1 MSTPSPADVLFTP
14 SPDSHGKPMPQPTSD
29 HRPALEARPAT
40 LSDWIL
46 HPAYAA
52 RDAQVREL
60 FAHVFGHA
68 MSQPEWDWKYDG
80 SPLRGTLL
88 CKPEGQALAFFGGM
102 ARSLTWQGRTYACV
116 QNGDVMVHPGQRA
129 VFSRRGA
136 LYQVASHFFG
146 HHVGPGAEYAFA
158 YGFPSQRHFDLG
170 VKLGLYESAGRMM
183 ELRWSPLAPR
193 WHWGWRCTP
202 LEREQLSV
210 IDGLWDGMQGSW
222 ADLFVPVRDA
232 ARWDYRYLRRPG
244 VSYALLLLRQR
255 WTGRPLA
262 ALALR
267 RHPQHVEWLDYVG
280 AARHIPEAVEAARQ
294 WAFGQG
300 ALPLTAL
307 FSDAVAQQFAIG
319 EAQCGPSPICI
330 PVNAGPAGQEGKPW
344 LQRLWLMGGDSDFM

>member
-1 MSTPSPADVLFTP
+1 
-14 SPDSHGKPMPQPTSD
+14 MPQPTSD
-29 HRPALEARPAT
+29 SPPALAARPAT
-40 LSDWIL
+40 LSDWVL

-52 RDAQVREL
+52 RDAQVRQL
-60 FAHVFGHA
+60 FEHVFGHA

-88 CKPEGQALAFFGGM
+88 CKADEQAIAFFGGM
-102 ARSLTWQGRTYACV
+102 ARSLIYQGRAYACV

-183 ELRWSPLAPR
+183 QLRWTPVAPR
-193 WHWGWRCTP
+193 FRWGWRCTP
-202 LEREQLSV
+202 LEQAQLPV
-210 IDGLWDGMQGSW
+210 IEGLWNEMQQSW
-222 ADLFVPVRDA
+222 PDRFLPVRDA
-232 ARWDYRYLRRPG
+232 ARWNYRYLRRPG
-244 VSYALLLLRQR
+244 VSYALLLLRHR

-267 RHPQHVEWLDYVG
+267 RHPQHVEWLDYAG
-280 AARHIPEAVEAARQ
+280 AARHIPAAVEAARQ
-294 WAFGQG
+294 WAHAQG
-300 ALPLTAL
+300 ALPLSAL
-307 FSDAVAQQFAIG
+307 FSDCIAQQFAIG
-319 EAQCGPSPICI
+319 HEAFEPSPICI
-330 PVNAGPAGQEGKPW
+330 PVNAGSADAAGKPW